1 MPKIFGR
8 VNGAFDDSSLDSI
21 IFMRRCRYKEKLL
34 SNTQGTRVS
43 PAEKRALFSAGEKN
57 KSRKRRQYRRL
68 GATVVLDMAQNR
80 KRRTGRMQAKEITI
94 LNDVSSVFASPS
106 AIL

>member
-1 MPKIFGR
+1 
-8 VNGAFDDSSLDSI
+8 
-21 IFMRRCRYKEKLL
+21 MRRYSYKEKLL

-68 GATVVLDMAQNR
+68 GATVVLDMVQNR

-106 AIL
+106 AILWLATKGLFAEK